1 MIKKISIGILAITM
15 ASSCVSKKIYADLE
29 NKYTDLKKENRT
41 LADANAD
48 LSLDKN
54 HLETTKDSLTSE
66 MGKLKSEREKL
77 LADQAALNSK
87 MNLLQESYKAL
98 EKNSSDAL
106 QANMNKN
113 RDLLAELDAKAK
125 ALSIEQERLS
135 KSTQRLDELESL
147 VAAKEAAMK
156 KLKETLSSALNSFEG
171 KGLTVEQK
179 NGKVYVSMENKL
191 LFNSGSWSVGPEGK
205 KQSLK

>member
-1 MIKKISIGILAITM
+1 M

-135 KSTQRLDELESL
+135 KSTQRLNELESL

-191 LFNSGSWSVGPEGK
+191 LFNSRSWSVGP
-205 KQSLK
+205 